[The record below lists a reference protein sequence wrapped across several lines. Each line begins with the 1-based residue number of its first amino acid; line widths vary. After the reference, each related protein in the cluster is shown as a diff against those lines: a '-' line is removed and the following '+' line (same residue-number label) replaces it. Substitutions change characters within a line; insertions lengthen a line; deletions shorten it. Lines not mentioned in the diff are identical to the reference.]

1 LIQRLSMEQ
10 ELYRAYNHVKE
21 TIEKLSKLDE
31 KLHLAGS
38 EQISSEKNITGPEI
52 YKGNFGFLK
61 LDDPNQTSFSDRLSQ
76 FIWLYN
82 TTESFAVSRFIVEA
96 YQLPPPHLILSIQ
109 TDYLNIQNSPCE
121 TFKLEGELVRAIQ
134 HGLVETIKITN
145 AWIITNGINN
155 VINRLVGEGLR
166 DDVIGYDVPCIG
178 LCNWSYEESHNQL
191 VELLPL
197 TQNSNEA
204 SHSIQSTDEAG
215 NLEEGR
221 ASQNNEIEEPLSWL
235 SQKCPQIFNSG
246 VTASCLNADTT
257 TELIPLVKYWNNIPK
272 VVLLLGGNF
281 TTLRALLG
289 YLDNQTPI
297 VVVRGTGGLADK
309 IAYIADDT
317 TLIDTETN
325 ENIKSVASKVLF
337 EAMCRNN
344 VDFINLMIQNGASI
358 EDLNIEQLT
367 QNEFKIFCARILTF
381 FFIFLILFSY
391 VLLVDYFPL
400 NRGGEKRSGIRD
412 LRIPISEIVLHIYLW
427 NFIVD
432 EINQV
437 KIL

>member
-1 LIQRLSMEQ
+1 MSDQRSNKATWAISGLIQRLSMEQ

-155 VINRLVGEGLR
+155 IINRLVGEGLR

-221 ASQNNEIEEPLSWL
+221 ASQDNEIEEPSSWL
-235 SQKCPQIFNSG
+235 SQKCPRIFNSG

-257 TELIPLVKYWNNIPK
+257 NELIPLVKYWNNIPK

-325 ENIKSVASKVLF
+325 ENVKESEIKSTLGLERYNHNNLAINILKSK
-337 EAMCRNN
+337 AK
-344 VDFINLMIQNGASI
+344 A
-358 EDLNIEQLT
+358 
-367 QNEFKIFCARILTF
+367 F
-381 FFIFLILFSY
+381 FGC
-391 VLLVDYFPL
+391 FPL
-400 NRGGEKRSGIRD
+400 DIARHANCKAFLASD
-412 LRIPISEIVLHIYLW
+412 TVQKYISQKWYHRFDDQRQFLKMHISIW
-427 NFIVD
+427 VG
-432 EINQV
+432 Q
-437 KIL
+437 